1 MPPRHSRPPGQPA
14 PRAAKPESALLS
26 GARRFA
32 ETEAVRALGAV
43 LAVAVV
49 AFLAT
54 LVWLWAFG
62 K

>member
-1 MPPRHSRPPGQPA
+1 MPPRHSRPPGQRA
-14 PRAAKPESALLS
+14 PRAAKRESTLLS

-32 ETEAVRALGAV
+32 GTEAVRALGAV
-43 LAVAVV
+43 LAVAAV